1 MEFRTLNIFFQ
12 VPSTLLFPL
21 LPFLLQLLVVS
32 WFVMVALH
40 LASTGE
46 QEYRVT
52 EQPWSNCSALPS
64 CLPTYSSSLISP
76 PSNPLLC
83 SPETFSSC
91 ASACP
96 GATCVFVRNI
106 KNNDFSWLQAVNL
119 LGLYWGLGFSSAISD
134 LVLAS
139 VFSQWFWTWD
149 KRRLRQSLLRAIHSI
164 TVFHLGTA
172 AFGSLILAL
181 VRMARVLLEWLE
193 KRAGRLNNDCGR

>member
-1 MEFRTLNIFFQ
+1 MKPQ

-32 WFVMVALH
+32 WFLMVALH
-40 LASTGE
+40 LTSAGE

-52 EQPWSNCSALPS
+52 EQPWSNCSALPR
-64 CLPTYSSSLISP
+64 CLHSTSPTSLT
-76 PSNPLLC
+76 SNPLTC
-83 SPETFSSC
+83 YPETFSSC

-96 GATCVFVRNI
+96 GATCVFVRNV
-106 KNNDFSWLQAVNL
+106 KNQEFTWLQAVNL
-119 LGLYWGLGFSSAISD
+119 LGLYWGLAFASAISD

-149 KRRLRQSLLRAIHSI
+149 KRRLGHSLPRAIHS
-164 TVFHLGTA
+164 TSVYHLGTA

-181 VRMARVLLEWLE
+181 VRLARLLLEWLE
-193 KRAGRLNNDCGR
+193 KRTSKLNNDCSR